1 MKGIIFNIEG
11 NWGHFRKPETNNN
24 PLTHDFIT
32 KTALVGLIGAVLGKN
47 REEMKD
53 DLFPTLTDG
62 LIYGVQVLN
71 DVKKISFG
79 FTSWKLGGSSKGE
92 QGQLRKRM
100 EIIKDPNYK
109 IALAVKNNDAE
120 RYFSEFVF
128 AVKNDFAKYT
138 PVFGI
143 HNCPANLDSQSILE
157 GNFVEKESFE
167 DEFEISSFVA
177 LNYQELTKI
186 SQTKHFHVGI
196 DRIPT
201 YQKDFYNPLD
211 KYVTV
216 AYPSNGNAVK
226 AKGKFFEFDD
236 KSKWA
241 LI

>member
-11 NWGHFRKPETNNN
+11 NWGHFRRPETNNN

-47 REEMKD
+47 RKEMTE
-53 DLFPTLTDG
+53 LFPVLTSRF
-62 LIYGVQVLN
+62 IYGVQVLN
-71 DVKKISFG
+71 DVKKFSFG
-79 FTSWKLGGSSKGE
+79 FSSRKLGGSSKGE
-92 QGQLRKRM
+92 QRSRKRM
-100 EIIKDPNYK
+100 EILKDPNYK
-109 IALAVKNNDAE
+109 IALALKDTGAE
-120 RYFSEFVF
+120 TFFDEFVF
-128 AVKNDFAKYT
+128 AVKNSIAAYT

-143 HNCPANLDSQSILE
+143 HNCPANIESKTILE
-157 GNFVEKESFE
+157 GNFIEKESGE
-167 DEFEISSFVA
+167 DEFETNSFVA
-177 LNYQELTKI
+177 LNYQELAKVT
-186 SQTKHFHVGI
+186 QTKHFHIGI

-216 AYPSNGNAVK
+216 AYPSNGNVVK

>member
-1 MKGIIFNIEG
+1 MKGLIFNIEG

-47 REEMKD
+47 RYEMN
-53 DLFPTLTDG
+53 DLFPILTDG
-62 LIYGVQVLN
+62 LIYGVQILN
-71 DVKKISFG
+71 DVKKFSYG
-79 FTSWKLGGSSKGE
+79 FTSWGVKGSSPKPAKY
-92 QGQLRKRM
+92 QVRKRM

-120 RYFSEFVF
+120 KYFDEFVF
-128 AVKNDFAKYT
+128 ALKNNIAKYT

-143 HNCPANLDSQSILE
+143 HNCPANLDSQSVSE
-157 GNFVEKESFE
+157 GNFIEKES
-167 DEFEISSFVA
+167 DDFEISSFVA

-186 SQTKHFHVGI
+186 SQTKHFHIGI

-216 AYPSNGNAVK
+216 AYPSNGETVK
-226 AKGKFFEFDD
+226 AKGKFFEFNDE
-236 KSKWA
+236 SKWA